1 MFCLNLTRSTPCPS
15 DPSIFFKLKDNHLFI
30 FKNSKSKAVYVFVCV
45 GVCVQSLKLC
55 PCLFETPWAA
65 AHQASLSF
73 IIFQSLLRLMSIET
87 AMPSNHL
94 ILCRPLLLPSIFTSL
109 LVFPKGWQAHKWIVV
124 KVNSATR
131 WQGSLKSLR
140 GTGQPKELVYHLKQ
154 IRLLCLLC
162 TVSLPTEESI
172 CLDSK
177 DRCETSPLS
186 FRR

>member
-1 MFCLNLTRSTPCPS
+1 MWCDLHGVPGGILTEFRVSVGLAFVPGDGWGEQLSKKIWMFCLNLTRSTPCPS

-109 LVFPKGWQAHKWIVV
+109 LVFPKGWQAHK
-124 KVNSATR
+124 
-131 WQGSLKSLR
+131 
-140 GTGQPKELVYHLKQ
+140 
-154 IRLLCLLC
+154 
-162 TVSLPTEESI
+162 
-172 CLDSK
+172 
-177 DRCETSPLS
+177 
-186 FRR
+186 